1 MQLRRAT
8 ALEGSR
14 HAWFRSVDDEAP
26 SAPAAPAS
34 TAAPASA
41 PASAPAPPTA
51 CAEAAAPANVVVE
64 HAGGGPDAPL
74 DGMESLTLSSPDAAA
89 APGVTSAAPLDP
101 ANL

>member
-14 HAWFRSVDDEAP
+14 HAWFRSVDDEAT
-26 SAPAAPAS
+26 SVPAAQAS
-34 TAAPASA
+34 TAAPA
-41 PASAPAPPTA
+41 PACTPAPTTA
-51 CAEAAAPANVVVE
+51 CTEAAAPANVVVE
-64 HAGGGPDAPL
+64 HVGGGPDAPL

-89 APGVTSAAPLDP
+89 APGAASAAPLDP